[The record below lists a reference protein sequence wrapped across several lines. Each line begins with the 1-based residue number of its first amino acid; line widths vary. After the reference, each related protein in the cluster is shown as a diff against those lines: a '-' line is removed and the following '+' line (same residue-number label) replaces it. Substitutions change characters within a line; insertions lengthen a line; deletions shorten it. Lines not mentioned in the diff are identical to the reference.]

1 MAVARGLRYLAV
13 LVATLLAA
21 LQLVSLRLQR
31 NQQEAENSALVLEV
45 THLRKLLREAQGRAL
60 EERPRASPSPAPF
73 TASLGQPWVV
83 RDSVNGT
90 VSHSKVGDGA
100 RRASSG
106 IDLPLVVVWNGLP
119 RHLFQ
124 TDFAPLF
131 NFVAWVRSSGRA
143 RVLLLNCNATMECHQ
158 FPRAGETEEENER
171 IAWRR
176 RAAKTHITSEMNFLH
191 SLSFCS
197 P

>member
-106 IDLPLVVVWNGLP
+106 IGTGLGPGSIAVDIRIPVLGAAFRLSAQSNCRCAVSALGEDCPDVNRHNPKSLLSVSQPEPPPPSLPI
-119 RHLFQ
+119 Q
-124 TDFAPLF
+124 TP
-131 NFVAWVRSSGRA
+131 
-143 RVLLLNCNATMECHQ
+143 
-158 FPRAGETEEENER
+158 ETCL
-171 IAWRR
+171 
-176 RAAKTHITSEMNFLH
+176 TTD
-191 SLSFCS
+191 
-197 P
+197 PV